1 MPGVAIH
8 GSLIREATKSSHVK
22 YNIEYWIEPWCNERA
37 EDGSCRDPRGGY
49 WEDGGLGDT
58 NARINGSV
66 SVSNRTVRT
75 GGAYIATVGDNTNE
89 NWFASPP
96 VPTSNSQTRYTAITP
111 TSGNDVG
118 RINQSGGTVFIGGK
132 AVAKI
137 GSQVTTCLG
146 ELTTI
151 TTGSSNVFTS

>member
-8 GSLIREATKSSHVK
+8 GSLIREATKSNHVR
-22 YNIEYWIEPWCNERA
+22 YSIEYWNPCYSDDCTGHIYWLF
-37 EDGSCRDPRGGY
+37 SGY
-49 WEDGGLGDT
+49 DYT
-58 NARINGSV
+58 NAKINGAV
-66 SVSNRTVRT
+66 SASNRSVRT

-151 TTGSSNVFTS
+151 TTGSSNVFTR